1 MKLKLSFGKSEEK
14 EDKLPKSKGKKN
26 AKGEA
31 GLGKGKNKNGD
42 LGEEIEGPI
51 VGRRIPQ
58 NLVTVER
65 YPLSPPFAYAI
76 IAEDPEKK
84 LPYYFVDEL
93 ELSEREKRLYI
104 NIIATLQTELKAP
117 REDVD
122 PKKYFAER
130 ARFVADRY
138 KLAQGKSNTD
148 VSWAKILYYAERD
161 MVGFGPIDP
170 FMRDSGIEDISVDGA
185 AKPVYVYHRKYES
198 LETNLSFQTE
208 TQLDDMISRLVHMS
222 GKHVSTAFPI
232 VDATLPGR
240 HRLAA
245 TFRRE
250 VSPQGSTMTI
260 RKFREDPI
268 TIIDLINSGVLD
280 YAIAAYAWLLIEN
293 RATAIVVGAT
303 ASGKTTFLNALL
315 SMVNPNSKIVTI
327 EEVQEINI
335 HHPNWAPLV
344 SRLSYGITEESIG
357 EISLF
362 HLVKTAM
369 RMRPDIIVV
378 GEVRGEEAYALFQA
392 ISTGHGGLATLH
404 AEDAGSAVQRLTS
417 KPMDVAPSYISF
429 LDLVFSVRRVAM
441 ANPSNPSSPRIV
453 RRLISVDEMVGF
465 EKRVGLSDKVQTFA
479 WNPTK
484 DKFERNLDQSV
495 KLAKFA
501 REHGKD
507 MEEVNEELTN
517 RMLILQWLRTKNI
530 RNFRDIA
537 TIFSQYHTDPERILL
552 KIKMDSGNK
561 DNMLPE
567 SMKLGRFGSSVGST
581 SSAVSSIGPFV
592 RQKEK

>member
-1 MKLKLSFGKSEEK
+1 MKLKLSFGKSSEKDEQKSLESSKKEKNSEKVVSVHKPFKKSSGESKQEE
-14 EDKLPKSKGKKN
+14 L
-26 AKGEA
+26 
-31 GLGKGKNKNGD
+31 
-42 LGEEIEGPI
+42 IEGPI
-51 VGRRIPQ
+51 VGKRIPQ
-58 NLVTVER
+58 NLQTVER
-65 YPLSPPFAYAI
+65 YPLYPPFAYAI

-104 NIIATLQTELKAP
+104 NIISTLQAELTAP

-122 PKKYFAER
+122 PKKYFAEK
-130 ARFVADRY
+130 ARFVAERY
-138 KLAQGKSNTD
+138 RLTEDKNLD

-170 FMRDSGIEDISVDGA
+170 FMRDSAIEDISVDGA
-185 AKPVYVYHRKYES
+185 SKPVYVYHRKYES
-198 LETNLSFQTE
+198 LETNLSFSTE
-208 TQLDDMISRLVHMS
+208 EQLDDMIARLVHMS

-232 VDATLPGR
+232 VDATLPGK

-280 YAIAAYAWLLIEN
+280 YAVAAYAWLLIEN

-315 SMVNPNSKIVTI
+315 SMINPNSKIVTI

-335 HHPNWAPLV
+335 HHTNWAPLV

-404 AEDAGSAVQRLTS
+404 AEDAGSAIQRLTS

-429 LDLVFSVRRVAM
+429 LDLIFSVRRVAM
-441 ANPSNPSSPRIV
+441 ANPSNPNNPKIV

-465 EKRVGLSDKVQTFA
+465 EKRVGLSDKVQTFT
-479 WNPTK
+479 WNPQK
-484 DKFERNLDQSV
+484 DKFDRNLEQSV
-495 KLAKFA
+495 KLAKYA
-501 REHGKD
+501 KEHGKE
-507 MEEVNEELTN
+507 MEEVYEELTN
-517 RMLILQWLRTKNI
+517 RMLVLQWLRTKNV
-530 RNFRDIA
+530 RNFIDIA
-537 TIFSQYHTDPERILL
+537 TIFSQYHTDPERVLL
-552 KIKMDSGNK
+552 KIKMDSVTK
-561 DNMLPE
+561 DSLFSEN
-567 SMKLGRFGSSVGST
+567 SRLGKFSSSLGSSI
-581 SSAVSSIGPFV
+581 SAFAKQ
-592 RQKEK
+592 REK